1 VLYNLL
7 VPLSDVWSI
16 FNVFRYIT
24 FRTAYATLTALV
36 ITLIIAPFIIRKL
49 KEMAFSMKSKGF
61 EPATHKVK
69 EGTPTMG
76 GIMIVIAGTV
86 STLLWAD
93 LKNPYI
99 WITIFTFV
107 SYGIIG
113 FVDDYIKTVKKNPKG
128 LKARAKFWGQVFT
141 GVIAIA
147 LIIYVDKGKTATVL
161 AMPFLKT
168 AVIDLSIFYFVFA
181 LFVIVGTSNA
191 VNITDGLDGLAIAPS
206 VISFGTLCF
215 FVYFTG
221 HSEFAHY
228 LNIIYVKGSGELA
241 VFCGA
246 MVGAGLGFLWYNA
259 FPASVFMGDVGSL
272 SIGGAMGIV
281 SVISKHELVLA
292 IVGGVF
298 VIETVSVILQVGFY
312 KATHGKRLFR
322 MAPIHHHFELKGWSE
337 TKITV
342 RFWIISF
349 VLALIAL
356 STLKLR

>member
-1 VLYNLL
+1 M
-7 VPLSDVWSI
+7 
-16 FNVFRYIT
+16 
-24 FRTAYATLTALV
+24 
-36 ITLIIAPFIIRKL
+36 L
-49 KEMAFSMKSKGF
+49 KNMEFSMKAKGF
-61 EPATHKVK
+61 EPSNHKVK

-76 GIMIVIAGTV
+76 GIMIVIAGSV

-93 LKNPYI
+93 LSNAYV

-107 SYGIIG
+107 SYGVIG
-113 FVDDYIKTVKKNPKG
+113 FIDDYIKTVKKNPKG
-128 LKARAKFWGQVFT
+128 LSARMKFFGQVVT
-141 GVIAIA
+141 GCIAIS
-147 LIIYVDKGKTATVL
+147 LIITVDKGQTATVL
-161 AMPFLKT
+161 AMPFLKR
-168 AVIDLSIFYFVFA
+168 AVVDLSMFYFIFA

-206 VISFGTLCF
+206 VISFGTLSF
-215 FVYFTG
+215 FVYFSG
-221 HSEFAHY
+221 HSEFANY
-228 LNIIYVKGSGELA
+228 LNILYIKGSGELA

-246 MVGAGLGFLWYNA
+246 MVGAGLGFLWFNA
-259 FPASVFMGDVGSL
+259 FPANIFMGDVGSL

-281 SVISKHELVLA
+281 SVISKHEIILA

-298 VIETVSVILQVGFY
+298 VMETISVILQVGFF